1 MGGCL
6 FCGIADGSIPARVIH
21 ADDLV
26 VAFED
31 INPVAPLHVL
41 VIPREHIATINDLT
55 PEHEAVVG
63 RLYLVAQRIARERGY
78 DERGY
83 RVVMNCNADAG
94 QSVYHIH
101 LHLLAGRHLSW
112 PPG

>member
-1 MGGCL
+1 MACL
-6 FCGIADGSIPARVIH
+6 FCAVVDGTIPAKIVYE
-21 ADDLV
+21 DDLV

-41 VIPREHIATINDLT
+41 VIPREHIATINELT

-63 RLYLVAQRIARERGY
+63 RLYLVAQRIARENGY
-78 DERGY
+78 HERGY

-101 LHLLAGRHLSW
+101 LHLLAGRHMAW